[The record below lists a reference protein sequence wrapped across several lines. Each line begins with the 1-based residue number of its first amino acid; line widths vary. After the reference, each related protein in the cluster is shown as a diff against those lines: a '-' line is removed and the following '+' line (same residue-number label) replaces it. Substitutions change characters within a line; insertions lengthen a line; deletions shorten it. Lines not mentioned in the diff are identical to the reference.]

1 MSIQI
6 LKEDE
11 KFMCNAELREK
22 IKKSGLYQWEIADKL
37 GCSEMTLI
45 RWLRKELPEET
56 KQRILSII
64 SEG

>member
-1 MSIQI
+1 
-6 LKEDE
+6 
-11 KFMCNAELREK
+11 MCNAELREK